1 MNLASHLIPPPLD
14 AKQALRLRRF
24 GLAALSYALATALVA
39 LAWMFGELPARV
51 ALEVAAAFLAL
62 NLGLYLAIRSG
73 FNLRFDDP
81 SLTRFQI
88 LAAITVLM
96 YIVYH
101 MDEARNVALFGCFF
115 VFLFGIFRLNARE
128 FTVVALYALAAYALV
143 IVLLMHLR
151 PQAIHDV
158 PREWMSW
165 VMFAGWLPLFTV
177 IGGQINTLR
186 RKLRESELRFRS
198 LTDMS
203 SDFYW
208 ESDTE
213 HRLTQRASANRKL
226 STVSVFRQG
235 AQVGQRRWEIP
246 YLSPDEAG
254 WQAHRAV
261 LDAHRPFRDFEL
273 SRLGLDGTERHIS
286 ISGDPVFDKSGAFK
300 GYRGV
305 GKDITEQVRRIDDL
319 RRLRAAMDVTIDSI
333 YLTDLATMRFVEV
346 NSAACRRLG
355 YTREQLLEMGPQDV
369 LVADREQLRRMY
381 DEVIAAGERGTSVE
395 THYVTS
401 DGRRGW
407 TELHRRALRSG
418 SGWLIVTLG
427 RDISERKRAEEA
439 ARESE
444 VQLKGILESTTD
456 GILAVDRKG
465 KVIRANRRFAELWR
479 IPKPLLDAGDD
490 QALLDFVGSQLND
503 AGAFVN
509 KVHALYASDAEDMD
523 TLTFKDGRIFE
534 RLSFPLILDGAIL
547 GRVWSFRDI
556 TARKLAEE
564 ALRQNHARLLEAE
577 RDLLTAH
584 ESLAEADRL
593 ESVGRLAAGVAH
605 EVKNPLTIIRL
616 GIDHLSKQL
625 SQESNQ
631 QVLDDIRGAIVRA
644 EHVIKDLLDFSRQ
657 KMFSRRPTDVD
668 QVIDKALH
676 LIKHEIEHRN
686 IAIVR
691 NGNDPLPPIYADPD
705 RLVQVFI
712 NLLSNAAQAIG
723 QDGRIEVITR
733 SLRLSERD
741 LERSERGVFTIGEPV
756 VAVDIRDNG
765 PGFSAAHEKKLFEP
779 FFTTKPVGEGSGLG
793 LAVSRNIVIMH
804 RGSISISNRAEG
816 GVSALLMFRVAREPL
831 SNEKTNTGSG

>member
-1 MNLASHLIPPPLD
+1 MNLAALLIPPSLD

-24 GLAALSYALATALVA
+24 GLAALSYALAAALVA
-39 LAWMFGELPARV
+39 VAWTFGELPASV
-51 ALEVAAAFLAL
+51 VLEVAAAFLAF
-62 NLGLYLAIRSG
+62 NLGLYLVIRSG

-101 MDEARNVALFGCFF
+101 MDDGRSVALFGCFF

-128 FTVVALYALAAYALV
+128 FTVVTLYALAAYALV

-186 RKLRESELRFRS
+186 RRLRESELRFRS
-198 LTDMS
+198 LTEMS

-208 ESDTE
+208 ESDTG
-213 HRLTQRASANRKL
+213 HRLTQRGSADKKL
-226 STVSVFRQG
+226 SAVSVFRQG

-261 LDAHRPFRDFEL
+261 LDAHRPFRDFEF
-273 SRLGLDGTERHIS
+273 SRLGADGTERHIS
-286 ISGDPVFDKSGAFK
+286 ISGDPVFDGSGAFK

-305 GKDITEQVRRIDDL
+305 GT
-319 RRLRAAMDVTIDSI
+319 
-333 YLTDLATMRFVEV
+333 
-346 NSAACRRLG
+346 
-355 YTREQLLEMGPQDV
+355 
-369 LVADREQLRRMY
+369 
-381 DEVIAAGERGTSVE
+381 
-395 THYVTS
+395 
-401 DGRRGW
+401 
-407 TELHRRALRSG
+407 
-418 SGWLIVTLG
+418 
-427 RDISERKRAEEA
+427 
-439 ARESE
+439 
-444 VQLKGILESTTD
+444 
-456 GILAVDRKG
+456 
-465 KVIRANRRFAELWR
+465 
-479 IPKPLLDAGDD
+479 
-490 QALLDFVGSQLND
+490 
-503 AGAFVN
+503 
-509 KVHALYASDAEDMD
+509 
-523 TLTFKDGRIFE
+523 
-534 RLSFPLILDGAIL
+534 
-547 GRVWSFRDI
+547 DI

-564 ALRQNHARLLEAE
+564 ALKQEHARLLEAE
-577 RDLLTAH
+577 RDLLKAH

-605 EVKNPLTIIRL
+605 EVKNPLTIIRF
-616 GIDHLSKQL
+616 GIDHLSRQF
-625 SQESNQ
+625 SQERNQ
-631 QVLDDIRGAIVRA
+631 EVLDDVRGAIDRA
-644 EHVIKDLLDFSRQ
+644 EHVISDLLDFSRQ
-657 KMFSRRPTDVD
+657 KTFARRPTDID
-668 QVIDKALH
+668 QVIDKAIH
-676 LIKHEIEHRN
+676 LVKHEIERRN

-691 NGNDPLPPIYADPD
+691 NGSNELPPIYADPD

-712 NLLSNAAQAIG
+712 NLLSNAAQSIA
-723 QDGRIEVITR
+723 QDGRIDVVTR
-733 SLRLSERD
+733 SLRLGERD
-741 LERSERGVFTIGEPV
+741 LERSEGSMFSIGEPV
-756 VAVDIRDNG
+756 VTVDIRDNG

-816 GVSALLMFRVAREPL
+816 GVSALLMFRVAREHL
-831 SNEKTNTGSG
+831 SDEKANTGSR